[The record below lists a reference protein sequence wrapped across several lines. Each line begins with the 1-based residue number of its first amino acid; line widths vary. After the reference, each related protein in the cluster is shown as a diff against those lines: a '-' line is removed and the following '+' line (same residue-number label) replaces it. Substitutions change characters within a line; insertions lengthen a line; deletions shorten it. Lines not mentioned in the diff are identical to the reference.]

1 LDELN
6 KVLKYPED
14 YLLLIQRPGQLVRH
28 NGKHVHCVITAI
40 DIEVNPCGLSLSIG
54 RKDYYPQDN
63 YAFASS
69 TKETLVVAS
78 KKKGTFKHLSR
89 DAFIEHQ
96 LTSGDK
102 KIMKSQIKADASR
115 RTRRTKRKG
124 GFQIGNEYSKSKSS

>member
-1 LDELN
+1 MIQ
-6 KVLKYPED
+6 YPED

-40 DIEVNPCGLSLSIG
+40 DIEVNPSGLSLSIG

-63 YAFASS
+63 YSFASS

-78 KKKGTFKHLSR
+78 EKKGTFKRLSR

-96 LTSGDK
+96 LTGEEMK
-102 KIMKSQIKADASR
+102 KLKSQIKADASR

-124 GFQIGNEYSKSKSS
+124 GFQEGNEYSKSKST

>member
-1 LDELN
+1 
-6 KVLKYPED
+6 
-14 YLLLIQRPGQLVRH
+14 
-28 NGKHVHCVITAI
+28 
-40 DIEVNPCGLSLSIG
+40 
-54 RKDYYPQDN
+54 
-63 YAFASS
+63 
-69 TKETLVVAS
+69 VVAS